1 MCRWMKIDHTV
12 FSSLRKCTSYSSAV
26 RAWAHML
33 FVVIAFIVCIL
44 PDAQRWRQQ
53 QKCSDNNICR
63 HQVRTSFISLC
74 VLSLT
79 TTTRAMW
86 TISHC
91 VQVHDLLILAM
102 TVRKVDNEAL
112 VRKRTIREPSAGHE
126 LSITHRAQ
134 AHQLLI
140 TGLTT
145 IICPWRY
152 PQSERPRHLHHITRW
167 RQQQQRRWQQQMS
180 TTRPHGQ
187 KYGIF
192 LLRCV
197 KATTTAKISD
207 DKRQLSDDEA
217 LCLSTQHIHITSRDV
232 NNDNGNQTSRR

>member
-1 MCRWMKIDHTV
+1 MATTTAKAMTTTNVDNEAPWAKVWNFLIALRNGNHDSKNQRWQT
-12 FSSLRKCTSYSSAV
+12 TTV
-26 RAWAHML
+26 RAM
-33 FVVIAFIVCIL
+33 
-44 PDAQRWRQQ
+44 Q
-53 QKCSDNNICR
+53 
-63 HQVRTSFISLC
+63 
-74 VLSLT
+74 
-79 TTTRAMW
+79 

-91 VQVHDLLILAM
+91 AQAHDLLILAM